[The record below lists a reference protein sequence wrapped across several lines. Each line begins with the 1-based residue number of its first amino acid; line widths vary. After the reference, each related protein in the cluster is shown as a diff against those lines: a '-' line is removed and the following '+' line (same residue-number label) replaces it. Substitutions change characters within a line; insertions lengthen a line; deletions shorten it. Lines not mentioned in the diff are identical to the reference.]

1 MLHSTASALLLA
13 HYLKGAEVDGLE
25 RTASLREES
34 FFLVY
39 YALVEKSRCLSVASF
54 DFFRYLIEQEKVLAA

>member
-1 MLHSTASALLLA
+1 MLQSTASALLLA
-13 HYLKGAEVDGLE
+13 EYLKGAEVDGLE

-39 YALVEKSRCLSVASF
+39 YVLVEKVDVWA
-54 DFFRYLIEQEKVLAA
+54 